1 MAATGLDFITVIRNA
16 LILLLT
22 SGAALLL
29 LECLNNE
36 KTLTGKNQLAGQE
49 GRQVSR
55 ME

>member
-1 MAATGLDFITVIRNA
+1 MAATGLDFIAIRNA

-36 KTLTGKNQLAGQE
+36 NTLTGRNQLVGQE
-49 GRQVSR
+49 DRQVSR
-55 ME
+55 IE